1 MFLRNAFP
9 DKRKIVDKRGKF
21 SLYSCVCK
29 TLVSFRKIFILLAKI
44 WNRFIKKVLLVY
56 VNLFYVF
63 VKFQCICKIAVVLVN
78 LCKQVYLQGAYI
90 YAIKFDLFLEAF

>member
-1 MFLRNAFP
+1 MFSRNAFP

-56 VNLFYVF
+56 VNLLMYLLNFNVF
-63 VKFQCICKIAVVLVN
+63 VK
-78 LCKQVYLQGAYI
+78 LQ
-90 YAIKFDLFLEAF
+90 